1 MCHRAICHL
10 HTSDRES
17 RRFRCPPR
25 RREIAL
31 LPMTMKSGIGDAHT
45 AFAEVSHNPPPPP
58 QRSPRRATRQCQ
70 SMKPSAAAAAAAA
83 STASTETPAAP
94 SRRHLRD
101 RPVSMHPRIHVCV
114 CVCVH
119 LFTRAVLLIH
129 ASRIKARTCVTVFRC
144 APVICYQRKAEETRL
159 RGPSSNEIRLI
170 RRSIN
175 RSRLHRTPV

>member
-17 RRFRCPPR
+17 RRFRCSPR
-25 RREIAL
+25 RRETAL
-31 LPMTMKSGIGDAHT
+31 LPMTMKSGIGGCAYSLRGGFT
-45 AFAEVSHNPPPPP
+45 QP
-58 QRSPRRATRQCQ
+58 SPSPSTLPSLRATRQCQ
-70 SMKPSAAAAAAAA
+70 SMKLSAAAAAAA
-83 STASTETPAAP
+83 ASTETPAAP

-101 RPVSMHPRIHVCV
+101 RPVSMHPRMHVCV

-119 LFTRAVLLIH
+119 LFTRAAPLIH

-175 RSRLHRTPV
+175 RSRLHEHRCR